1 MPSLLRLFGFSFAFT
16 EKTFA
21 KEKTNLFVLYVKK
34 KKNREKAYAI
44 IRYSFEFATLTKNRP
59 KFVYT
64 LDLHEKKYSTFH
76 DIFLP
81 YSLHDINR
89 TIINNK

>member
-21 KEKTNLFVLYVKK
+21 KEKTNLFVLYIKK

-44 IRYSFEFATLTKNRP
+44 IRYSFEFAMLTKNRP
-59 KFVYT
+59 KFIYT
-64 LDLHEKKYSTFH
+64 LDFAGKNIPRSMITRYKS
-76 DIFLP
+76 
-81 YSLHDINR
+81 
-89 TIINNK
+89 NNY